1 MSQQDRSPID
11 SLPEEILEEI
21 FRSYVQYNGTSRSP
35 PQEPSKLPSPRVYT
49 IGLGTPC
56 TPILLGHVSARW
68 RAVSHSTPSL
78 WSWIIIST
86 PQPHEGDVEIF
97 LLWLE
102 KSKQALLT
110 LTLTLGFRSSSP
122 QPCSARRLI
131 VQAACAHA
139 RRWRTAQLWIEASD
153 LEGFPPLEFPK
164 LREFAIVLQHAES
177 SALERQFVSNLSTAS
192 NLQQARIDSSWSSP
206 SWVPN
211 LPWSTLEQVFL
222 GQEASSPVMPPT
234 GWVQMLQHCQ
244 HNLRNLFCQ
253 VIFEDDNWPTVP
265 QPISLTKLTCLVFWV
280 EGPSSFEALRCAA
293 LPALQSITIEVLHP
307 TFLNPAWEAMSDLGH
322 RSQWNLK
329 CLLFGFQRKYYP
341 QLYVSMNA
349 ANCDTFTLPHFSSVA
364 HLVLSFPIA
373 GKALEKL
380 TFHKTARPFPMVQ
393 YLVLNYCDNASEE
406 AMFAMLHSRIY
417 SVEHPTLTNVR
428 IDDRASVETSLPDQ
442 FPEIKFEFGRA
453 EGLV

>member
-110 LTLTLGFRSSSP
+110 LTLTLGFP
-122 QPCSARRLI
+122 
-131 VQAACAHA
+131 ACAHA

-253 VIFEDDNWPTVP
+253 VIFEDDNWPTVH

-280 EGPSSFEALRCAA
+280 EGPSSFEALRCAS

-307 TFLNPAWEAMSDLGH
+307 TFLNPAWEAI
-322 RSQWNLK
+322 
-329 CLLFGFQRKYYP
+329 KYYP

-380 TFHKTARPFPMVQ
+380 TFHNTARPFPMVQ

-406 AMFAMLHSRIY
+406 AMFDMLHSRIHG
-417 SVEHPTLTNVR
+417 VEHPTLTNVR

-442 FPEIKFEFGRA
+442 FPGIKFEFRQA